1 MNAKADPFG
10 SALIESSK
18 DRGIATPACG
28 LARDDR
34 NYFYLTMLVDMVVV

>member
-10 SALIESSK
+10 SALIDSSK

-28 LARDDR
+28 LVRDDR
-34 NYFYLTMLVDMVVV
+34 NYFYLTKLVDMVVV